1 MVIISL
7 EECLNQLQPTVKEKI
22 IQKQNEVMLNDH
34 RNDLRERLSDSEFKK
49 KLLSSLS
56 ENEKKYFIESL
67 VKYSFYLN
75 NSSVEE
81 QPTSIEEK
89 LALLLLRQKGIVYKL
104 DDKKHKQQFI
114 VPVEFIE
121 TYFQLSFLTEMKQ
134 RRPLIYSK
142 KYYLYYLLE
151 TICLI
156 KDKVIQNVS
165 DLDLLEE
172 KFSNLIKWEWLLDYL
187 VGEGLIKYFNN
198 DLVVINENCQRF
210 FQLPNKE
217 IQKRIMMF
225 ILATYYKENPFTSH
239 LLLWCLFSKEVGI
252 NRADITQYAKRHES
266 FCETEFNN
274 VLQKLSILDILS
286 ISEDDVIFLA
296 DATTDPGICGMEAGI
311 LEFLVPVSINNLTLW
326 TFRCWGKI
334 SQWDFMTHITLTKET
349 VSQALIEGRDAGA
362 LDYYLQSY
370 LSKDIY
376 SRWKPTLKQ
385 WLEEGAPITK
395 KDQLVFYS
403 IPNKLHRKYVE
414 EHWHGWWEQTSNGI
428 VIENSSTDVFEKL
441 LRKLSLNVMIPKK
454 DDCDQLEKLEVV
466 INNEFPHE
474 TTVIPEVARL
484 PKQWF
489 VLTRYEERII
499 QRIVKQAIVLEL
511 WLQVETTENEI
522 IKLLPMRIANKNGT
536 YEIITN
542 EKRRLSLSEIVK
554 LAVIHPL
561 KS

>member
-1 MVIISL
+1 VVIISL
-7 EECLNQLQPTVKEKI
+7 EECLKQLQPTVREKI
-22 IQKQNEVMLNDH
+22 IQKQNEVVLND
-34 RNDLRERLSDSEFKK
+34 RRDDLRERLSDLEFKK

-56 ENEKKYFIESL
+56 ANEKKYFIDSL
-67 VKYSFYLN
+67 KKYSFYLN

-121 TYFQLSFLTEMKQ
+121 TYFQLTFLTELKQ
-134 RRPLIYSK
+134 QRPLRYSK
-142 KYYLYYLLE
+142 KHYLYYLLE

-156 KDKVIQNVS
+156 KEKVIQNVS
-165 DLDLLEE
+165 DLELLDE

-187 VGEGLIKYFNN
+187 VGEGVIKYVNN
-198 DLVVINENCQRF
+198 ALVVINENCQRF

-225 ILATYYKENPFTSH
+225 ILTTYYKENLFTSH
-239 LLLWCLFSKEVGI
+239 LLLWCLFSKEGGVK
-252 NRADITQYAKRHES
+252 RADIIQYAKRHECFS
-266 FCETEFNN
+266 ETEFNN

-286 ISEDDVIFLA
+286 ISEDDIIFWA
-296 DATTDPGICGMEAGI
+296 DTTSDFDICGMEAGI

-326 TFRCWGKI
+326 TFSCWGKI
-334 SQWDFMTHITLTKET
+334 LQWDFMTHITLTKET
-349 VSQALIEGRDAGA
+349 VSQALLEGYEAGD
-362 LDYYLQSY
+362 LVYNLQSY

-376 SRWKPTLKQ
+376 NRWQPTLKQ

-403 IPNKLHRKYVE
+403 ISNKLHRKYID
-414 EHWHGWWEQTSNGI
+414 EHWQGWWEETSNGI
-428 VIENSSTDVFEKL
+428 VIENSSTEVFEKL

-454 DDCDQLEKLEVV
+454 DDSDQLEKLEVV

-489 VLTRYEERII
+489 VLTRYDERII

-511 WLQVETTENEI
+511 WVQIETTENEI
-522 IKLLPMRIANKNGT
+522 IKLLPMKIANKNGT

-554 LAVIHPL
+554 VAVIHPL